1 MLVKRSTITT
11 SAWILVLIVVG
22 CMVRQTFSF
31 SSVAK
36 IVINRSSTKPTL
48 YLSQESSSES
58 SSSSSESSPSKE
70 SSSSEST
77 PLIDLQTFLKLT
89 KAVQSGGDAKSVI
102 QGGICILN
110 GEIETRRAKKL
121 YEGDVVTFNK
131 KTLDVSKEVQTH
143 GYVYKT
149 KKKKIKPVAKVIDAA
164 GNLEFGGRYRSEEWR
179 KERKERKTLRKN
191 INSVINETDD
201 EE

>member
-1 MLVKRSTITT
+1 MHVKRPTITT
-11 SAWILVLIVVG
+11 PAWLLVLIVSG
-22 CMVRQTFSF
+22 CMVRQADSF
-31 SSVAK
+31 SSVAR
-36 IVINRSSTKPTL
+36 IVFNRSPKPTTL
-48 YLSQESSSES
+48 YL
-58 SSSSSESSPSKE
+58 SESSPSESE
-70 SSSSEST
+70 SSSGST

-149 KKKKIKPVAKVIDAA
+149 KKKKVKPVAKVIDAA

-191 INSVINETDD
+191 INNVINEAD

>member
-1 MLVKRSTITT
+1 MHVKRSTITT
-11 SAWILVLIVVG
+11 PAWLLVLIVSI
-22 CMVRQTFSF
+22 CKVRQADSF
-31 SSVAK
+31 SSVAR
-36 IVINRSSTKPTL
+36 IVINRSPKPTTL
-48 YLSQESSSES
+48 YLSESSPSEESESSPSES
-58 SSSSSESSPSKE
+58 SSSSESP
-70 SSSSEST
+70 

-102 QGGICILN
+102 QGGICIVN

-143 GYVYKT
+143 GYVYKI

-191 INSVINETDD
+191 INNVINETD